1 MGVKC
6 EYCGTD
12 NGITMYS
19 GKVCK
24 RCGKE
29 LGKIKFRK
37 EEQHALYKEKYNICL
52 KLKQFDRAKKW
63 LDKIKELE
71 SEGEK

>member
-12 NGITMYS
+12 NGITHYS

-29 LGKIKFRK
+29 LGRIKFRFID
-37 EEQHALYKEKYNICL
+37 ELSS
-52 KLKQFDRAKKW
+52 KQEVFN
-63 LDKIKELE
+63 
-71 SEGEK
+71 G

>member
-19 GKVCK
+19 GKICK
-24 RCGKE
+24 RCEKDLAE
-29 LGKIKFRK
+29 YIEIKK
-37 EEQHALYKEKYNICL
+37 A
-52 KLKQFDRAKKW
+52 
-63 LDKIKELE
+63 ELE
-71 SEGEK
+71 SEGKE